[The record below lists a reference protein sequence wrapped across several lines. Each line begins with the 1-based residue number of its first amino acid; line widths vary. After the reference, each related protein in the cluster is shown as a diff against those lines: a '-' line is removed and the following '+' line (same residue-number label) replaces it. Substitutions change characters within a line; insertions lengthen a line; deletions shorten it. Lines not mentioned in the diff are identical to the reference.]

1 MRWSSGLW
9 YGLHADPLTYKSRYS
24 YPLPGWLLACLHS
37 SEALALPSYCLYPL
51 LQMREHITSLQ
62 KKRKKKKMLEAFWLT
77 QVILHCTFHIMLKLE
92 PELTEKM
99 YKVKNT
105 FLYLRSNKVSL
116 FLQHEMV
123 LGMIWK
129 KKSKTNKGIYKVDLL
144 ILISS
149 FSPSFWLFNPRF
161 CSSTFRFSEWDW
173 KLRLV
178 CENQVGKHWI
188 LHVI

>member
-1 MRWSSGLW
+1 MHSIIVIMRWSSGLW

-37 SEALALPSYCLYPL
+37 SKALALPSYCLYPL

-62 KKRKKKKMLEAFWLT
+62 KKCKKKNVGGFLIDT
-77 QVILHCTFHIMLKLE
+77 SYILHCTFHIILKLE

-99 YKVKNT
+99 YKVKHT

-129 KKSKTNKGIYKVDLL
+129 KK
-144 ILISS
+144 
-149 FSPSFWLFNPRF
+149 NPKQIKEF
-161 CSSTFRFSEWDW
+161 T
-173 KLRLV
+173 K
-178 CENQVGKHWI
+178 
-188 LHVI
+188 